1 MTAAR
6 WGTVALW
13 IGAAGCASHA
23 VRTPGDVRGY
33 EIIVEGR
40 DTLSRAFARALTD
53 AGLRVRA
60 APRGGTRPAAALVH
74 FVFREGP
81 ETAPLLY
88 ARLSDTRTGRV
99 VAAAEQPLD
108 STVTALVR
116 LLLTP
121 TP

>member
-1 MTAAR
+1 MTR
-6 WGTVALW
+6 WWWWAVGLGA
-13 IGAAGCASHA
+13 GAACAGHA
-23 VRTPGDVRGY
+23 VRVPDNVRGY
-33 EIIVEGR
+33 EIVVEGR
-40 DTLSRAFARALTD
+40 DSLSRAFARALTD
-53 AGLRVRA
+53 AGMKVRA

-74 FVFREGP
+74 FVFREGR
-81 ETAPLLY
+81 ESAPLLY

-108 STVTALVR
+108 STVAALVR